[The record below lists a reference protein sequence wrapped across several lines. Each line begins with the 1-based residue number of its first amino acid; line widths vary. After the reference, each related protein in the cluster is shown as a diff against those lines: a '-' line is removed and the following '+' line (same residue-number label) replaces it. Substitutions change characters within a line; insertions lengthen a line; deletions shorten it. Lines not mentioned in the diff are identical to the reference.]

1 MRWESWLE
9 GACIHPSSRDCCCCI
24 SPSELFGL
32 CHCSLSCAYASPLVL
47 WGDFMLL
54 TALN

>member
-9 GACIHPSSRDCCCCI
+9 GACIHSSSRDRCCI
-24 SPSELFGL
+24 SPSELFDL